1 MPRLK
6 ITVASARPSSLEQQV
21 DLAAV
26 YKRFSELSSAG
37 DYAAALVEGKKL
49 APAVQGTVRAHHIKY
64 AVVSAILRPCTSGW
78 GTPARRGYNSR
89 EG

>member
-1 MPRLK
+1 
-6 ITVASARPSSLEQQV
+6 LEQQV

-49 APAVQGTVRAHHIKY
+49 APAVQGTVRAHPHQLCGRFRDLA
-64 AVVSAILRPCTSGW
+64 AVHERLGNPGE
-78 GTPARRGYNSR
+78 ARI
-89 EG
+89 